1 MLIVLSSISLPVVR
15 WNIDMELGASLSRMA
30 MALPVSISI
39 SISICISGLLN
50 RFYFY
55 PVSSPLFYPYLEP
68 NIPPFLFLLV
78 SFPLPLPYLDPNA
91 NANVYLS
98 LSPQ

>member
-1 MLIVLSSISLPVVR
+1 MLIVLTSNLLPVVR

-30 MALPVSISI
+30 MALPVSI

-78 SFPLPLPYLDPNA
+78 SFPLPLAYLDPNA

>member
-39 SISICISGLLN
+39 SISDLLH

-55 PVSSPLFYPYLEP
+55 PVSSPLLYPYLEP